1 MNVAELIVELQ
12 KIADRGDAWKDAEVE
27 WYGTQEE
34 NEKRGA
40 PSGIGDLELCED
52 GENYQLV
59 LMNAWQ
65 APSTVDT

>member
-1 MNVAELIVELQ
+1 MNVSELIIELQ
-12 KIADRGDAWKDAEVE
+12 KIADQGDAWKDAEVE

-40 PSGIGDLELCED
+40 PSGIGGLEQLDD
-52 GENYQLV
+52 GEDYRLV

-65 APSTVDT
+65 APSSVDT